1 MKVKKRVLMSCLLV
15 GIIIFSTTTIPA
27 IALAENVDKKIEQ
40 KENEISKIKNK
51 KASLVSE
58 TATLE
63 ASISSIFDKGL
74 KLKKQQ
80 SDLEL
85 KSKQLNQEINLLN
98 ERIKKRSIAIKDQAR
113 DVQVNGQSTTFID
126 AVINAESVSDAIG
139 RVQAISTIMGAN
151 NKLITQQKTDKE
163 LVEKKQTENIEKIQK
178 LKETKLAMEAEKKN
192 LLAKQSQFD
201 ELKASLDSEQATAE
215 KSKSTL
221 NKQKDLDK
229 AAKDKQIHIATA
241 QQAKKKEIAN
251 KKVENVNPTK
261 ESQEKKQEVPKV
273 VSEPKKTN
281 VEHTNTSNDEQNKP
295 KEPVHEPEKD
305 PKIPTPPPVNDSSD
319 ATLQALNALR
329 TSHGLKPVSWDGGLA
344 ASAAARAA
352 LVEGSNWTIPS
363 DHWSRGDEVIAMMFA
378 PGESVIMAWYN
389 ETNMTTSSGSGHRDW
404 EMNPSITRVGFGY
417 SGSTIVGHSA

>member
-1 MKVKKRVLMSCLLV
+1 MKVKKRVLISCLLV

-221 NKQKDLDK
+221 NKQK
-229 AAKDKQIHIATA
+229 
-241 QQAKKKEIAN
+241 EIAN

-295 KEPVHEPEKD
+295 KEPVHKPEKD
-305 PKIPTPPPVNDSSD
+305 PKIPTPPDNDSSD

-344 ASAAARAA
+344 ASAAGRAA